1 MTLQTAIK
9 KASRLPLYIFLVI
22 WLVASIYPIIWV
34 VLTSFRTN
42 ADVITN
48 PWGFPNTFLWN
59 NYVNAIVKS
68 NIPRYFL
75 NSVIVSCSSVAL
87 ILIISSMA
95 AYVFARLRFKSR
107 NTLFYII
114 LLGLGIPPQIALVPL
129 FIVNLKLGISN
140 TYLALIGPYV
150 AFNLPFGIMIL
161 RSFMM
166 TIPHELEE
174 AAFLDGC
181 NRFNMFWKIFFPLS
195 MPALSVVGVF
205 SFVGTWN
212 EYLFALT
219 FINDA
224 KLKTLTIGLSDFIGE
239 FVTQW
244 PLMAAGMVLSML
256 PMVLLFVFM
265 QDKLTKAMTVGAVK

>member
-1 MTLQTAIK
+1 MK
-9 KASRLPLYIFLVI
+9 KTIQPISRVFLYFLLIV
-22 WLVASIYPIIWV
+22 WLVVSIYPIFWV
-34 VLTSFRTN
+34 ALTSFRTN

-48 PWGFPNTFLWN
+48 PWGFPKSFLWG
-59 NYVNAIVKS
+59 NYLNAIEKS

-75 NSVIVSCSSVAL
+75 NSMVVSCSSVAL
-87 ILIISSMA
+87 ILLVSSMA
-95 AYVFARLRFKSR
+95 AFTFARLKFKFR
-107 NTLFYII
+107 DPLFYIT

-129 FIVNLKLGISN
+129 FILNLKLGISN
-140 TYLALIGPYV
+140 TYLALIGPNV

-161 RSFMM
+161 RAFML

-181 NRFNMFWKIFFPLS
+181 SRFRMFWEIFFPLS

-205 SFVGTWN
+205 TFVGTWN
-212 EYLFALT
+212 EYLFALS
-219 FINDA
+219 FISDE
-224 KLKTLTIGLSDFIGE
+224 KFKTLTVGLSDFIGE

-244 PLMAAGMVLSML
+244 PLMAAGMVISTV
-256 PMVLLFVFM
+256 PMILIYIFM

>member
-1 MTLQTAIK
+1 
-9 KASRLPLYIFLVI
+9 
-22 WLVASIYPIIWV
+22 
-34 VLTSFRTN
+34 
-42 ADVITN
+42 
-48 PWGFPNTFLWN
+48 
-59 NYVNAIVKS
+59 
-68 NIPRYFL
+68 
-75 NSVIVSCSSVAL
+75 
-87 ILIISSMA
+87 
-95 AYVFARLRFKSR
+95 
-107 NTLFYII
+107 
-114 LLGLGIPPQIALVPL
+114 
-129 FIVNLKLGISN
+129 
-140 TYLALIGPYV
+140 
-150 AFNLPFGIMIL
+150 MIL